1 VDPQS
6 YVVAATR
13 SGLTLVTC
21 RAVQIEASTESPLA
35 TGADTIAIP
44 VFEDEGVAHEL
55 PGGQLEALLDSGEAR
70 RGFKHVAL
78 THFDGRRVLLVGM
91 GPRSEFDAERAR
103 VAAAL
108 AHQRARECSAQ
119 TLCWELPH
127 HVGGEIAEGLVTGTL
142 LAAYRFTRYKPPPA
156 DESAVQRLIV
166 SSHHDISPPVHRA
179 AVMGAAQNRARDLA
193 NTAPNELTPAA
204 LADYATD
211 LSARHEVLTVSV
223 ADGDEIRGQGMGA
236 FAAVAAGSD
245 QDPRLIT
252 LEFTPP
258 GSEQQPRL
266 ALIGKAVTFDS
277 GGLAIK
283 PASHMMDM
291 KYDMCGGAAVI
302 EAIAAL
308 AELGAPVRI
317 LGVIGATENMIN
329 GGAAK
334 AGDVVTA
341 MDGTTIEVDN
351 PDAEGRLV
359 LADCITHARRQG
371 CDGIV
376 DIATLT
382 GAVQGALGSA
392 YAGLLSNHEELAQ
405 QVTASGALAGEP
417 VWRLP
422 LHPIYADM
430 TKGRYAQL
438 TNRPTPREALASA
451 AAEFLHHFVGDVP
464 WAHLDILAVAYN
476 RRLPYVDRGGTG
488 WGVRL
493 LTELAL
499 GYAG

>member
-1 VDPQS
+1 MHV
-6 YVVAATR
+6 
-13 SGLTLVTC
+13 
-21 RAVQIEASTESPLA
+21 EASTESPLA
-35 TGADTIAIP
+35 TRADTVAIG
-44 VFEDEGVAHEL
+44 VFEDEGVAHDL

-70 RGFKHVAL
+70 RAFKHVAL

-91 GPRSEFDAERAR
+91 GSRTEFDAERAR
-103 VAAAL
+103 VVAAL
-108 AHQRARECSAQ
+108 AHRRALECSAQ

-127 HVGGEIAEGLVTGTL
+127 HVGDEIAEGLVTGTV
-142 LAAYRFTRYKPPPA
+142 LAAYRFTRYRPQPA
-156 DESAVQRLIV
+156 DDSPIEHLIISA
-166 SSHHDISPPVHRA
+166 HHAVDAPVRRA
-179 AVMGAAQNRARDLA
+179 AIMAQAQNRARDLA
-193 NTAPNELTPAA
+193 NTAPNELTPTAM
-204 LADYATD
+204 ADYATETA
-211 LSARHEVLTVSV
+211 ARHAALTVTV
-223 ADGDEIRGQGMGA
+223 ADGDEIREAGMGA

-252 LEFTPP
+252 LEYTAP
-258 GSEQQPRL
+258 GSERQPRL

-283 PASHMMDM
+283 PAPHMMDM

-302 EAIAAL
+302 ETIAAL
-308 AELGAPVRI
+308 AELEAPVRI
-317 LGVIGATENMIN
+317 LGVVGATENMIN
-329 GGAAK
+329 GSAAK

-359 LADCITHARRQG
+359 LADCITHARHEG
-371 CDGIV
+371 CDAIV

-382 GAVQGALGSA
+382 GAVQSALGSA
-392 YAGLLSNHEELAQ
+392 YAGLLSNHDELAG
-405 QVTASGALAGEP
+405 QVTECGARAGEP

-499 GYAG
+499 SQAA